1 MNLKERGI
9 TVGDL
14 FLVLI
19 FIISIFFII
28 NKVKDSDNQSYF
40 HIAPNKILTSEIPKF

>member
-1 MNLKERGI
+1 MKLKERGI

-14 FLVLI
+14 FLIMI

-28 NKVKDSDNQSYF
+28 NKVKDSNKQSYL
-40 HIAPNKILTSEIPKF
+40 HVDSKEIMIPKKS

>member
-14 FLVLI
+14 LLISI
-19 FIISIFFII
+19 FIISTVFII
-28 NKVKDSDNQSYF
+28 NKVKDSDNQAFF
-40 HIAPNKILTSEIPKF
+40 HIVPHEGITANKF